1 MPANLSAQYIAAE
14 ERFREASTIEEK
26 IECLR
31 EMMAV
36 IPKHKGTE
44 KLQADLKRRLSKL
57 QQDQEQQR
65 KSGGGRKDPG
75 HVPREG
81 AGQVVLLGPPNA
93 GKSSLLAAMTNARP
107 EIAGYPFTTHM
118 PQPGML
124 PYKDIQIQ
132 LVDSPP
138 VATEPFDPMH
148 ITLARGADVILIL
161 LDPFDIGLLDHVELL
176 PKLLARCRIIPMGR
190 PVPEELTLAGR
201 VLPVHLAI
209 NKIDLAAQ
217 DRMDDLVL
225 AIDLVQEGLGR
236 DIPMHRISAA
246 NGSGLGDLGQALFE
260 TLSIVRVYSKEPGKK
275 TETDKPFVLAQG
287 STVIDLARII
297 HKDLV
302 QNYRFARIWGS
313 ARFDGQPVERDHAL
327 QDGDIVEIHA

>member
-44 KLQADLKRRLSKL
+44 KLQADLKRRLSRL

-65 KSGGGRKDPG
+65 RSGGGRKDPG
-75 HVPREG
+75 HIPREG
-81 AGQVVLLGPPNA
+81 AGQVVLLGPPNS

-107 EIAGYPFTTHM
+107 DIAGYPFTTHA
-118 PQPGML
+118 PQPGMM
-124 PYKDIQIQ
+124 PYRDIQIQ

-148 ITLARGADVILIL
+148 ITLARGADVLLLL
-161 LDPFDIGLLDHVELL
+161 LDPFDIELPDHLDLL
-176 PKLLARCRIIPMGR
+176 PKLFARCRIIPRGR
-190 PVPEELTLAGR
+190 PVPGELALAGR
-201 VLPVHLAI
+201 VLPVHIAV
-209 NKIDLAAQ
+209 NKIDLTAPEL
-217 DRMDDLVL
+217 MDDLEL

-236 DIPMHRISAA
+236 DLPVHRISAETRA
-246 NGSGLGDLGQALFE
+246 GLDELGNSLFE
-260 TLSIVRVYSKEPGKK
+260 TLAVVRVYSKEPGKK
-275 TETDKPFVLAQG
+275 PETDRPFVLNKGA
-287 STVIDLARII
+287 TVIDLARVI

-302 QNYRFARIWGS
+302 EHYRFARIWGS
-313 ARFDGQPVERDHAL
+313 AKFDGQPVERDHLL